1 MASDWRFVDVDLLLR
16 CLPFMATRDVGRVL
30 STCDAWRGCGE
41 KKEVWSVLLVRHG
54 WRRRP
59 AASEEEE
66 ASDGD
71 AEPALDNDKSARI
84 MELMHAAIAKGV
96 APNEAA
102 EMAMQQAEQES

>member
-54 WRRRP
+54 
-59 AASEEEE
+59 
-66 ASDGD
+66 
-71 AEPALDNDKSARI
+71 
-84 MELMHAAIAKGV
+84 
-96 APNEAA
+96 
-102 EMAMQQAEQES
+102 